1 MCENIFKNSE
11 EKKRREDF
19 TRLFVKLVANQHT
32 YRAVKTGAKTGR
44 DINAV
49 SR

>member
-32 YRAVKTGAKTGR
+32 YRGNTGAKTGR